1 MNRSFGCSFAL
12 MDSSFR
18 AALPY
23 FGSTLLWAEGMTAGG
38 FAFRQNEHYQRRTQR
53 NRTVIANSHG
63 RQTLSIPLL
72 GGKHQSCPI
81 TEVKV
86 SYAEDWR
93 RQHWLSI
100 QAAYGSAPF
109 YLAFEDELQDLFS
122 RKPET
127 LWEWNWGIIE
137 WAKSIVAPKQVLAK
151 ADEWLPEIDKHKVVL
166 TAVDD
171 LEQYPQVFTERT
183 GWLSNLSILDLIMCQ
198 GTAAAQSLRLTKA

>member
-1 MNRSFGCSFAL
+1 MSNFQ
-12 MDSSFR
+12 R

-23 FGSTLLWAEGMTAGG
+23 FGSTLMWTQALSAGG
-38 FAFRQNEHYQRRTQR
+38 FTFRQNEHYQRRTQR
-53 NRTVIANSHG
+53 NRTIITNSHG

-86 SYAEDWR
+86 SYAENWR

-109 YLAFEDELQDLFS
+109 YLAFEDELQGLFS
-122 RKPET
+122 RKPDT
-127 LWEWNWGIIE
+127 LWEWNWGIME
-137 WAKSIVAPKQVLAK
+137 WVKEIINSGLILAK
-151 ADEWLPEIDKHKVVL
+151 ADDWIPELDKQKVEL
-166 TAVDD
+166 TAVED
-171 LEQYPQVFTERT
+171 LLEYPQVFTERT

-198 GTAAAQSLRLTKA
+198 GTAAAQSLRLVKG

>member
-1 MNRSFGCSFAL
+1 MSTYH
-12 MDSSFR
+12 R

-23 FGSTLLWAEGMTAGG
+23 FGSTKLWQQGLASAG
-38 FAFRQNEHYQRRTQR
+38 FSFRQNEHYQRRTQR

-81 TEVKV
+81 KEVKI

-109 YLAFEDELQDLFS
+109 YFAFEDELQDLYT
-122 RKPET
+122 RIPDT
-127 LWEWNWGIIE
+127 LWEWNWGLMEWVASII
-137 WAKSIVAPKQVLAK
+137 APQLVLAK
-151 ADEWLPEIDKHKVVL
+151 ADDWIPEIDTQKVTL
-166 TAVDD
+166 SAVDG
-171 LEQYPQVFTERT
+171 LKQYPQVFTERT
-183 GWLSNLSILDLIMCQ
+183 DWLSNLSILDLLMCQ
-198 GTAAAQSLRLTKA
+198 GTAAGSYLR